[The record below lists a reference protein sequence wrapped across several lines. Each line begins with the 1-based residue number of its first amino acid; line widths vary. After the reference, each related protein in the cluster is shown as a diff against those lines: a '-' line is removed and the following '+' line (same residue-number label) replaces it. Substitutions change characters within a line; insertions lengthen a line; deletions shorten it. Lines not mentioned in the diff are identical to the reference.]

1 MITSKKMNSILE
13 QIVKILSPNRIYL
26 FGSTAR
32 QTVTVDSDLDVLII
46 LPSNHPW
53 NKLRRFERYGE
64 LISRLKNRE
73 IPIDAIILT
82 EDELD
87 TLFSRNEGE
96 WDLIIEIVQK
106 GELVYEAKEKIP
118 H

>member
-1 MITSKKMNSILE
+1 MITSKKIDSILE
-13 QIVKILSPNRIYL
+13 QIIKILSPTRIYL

-32 QTVTVDSDLDVLII
+32 KTVTVDSDLDVLII
-46 LPSNHPW
+46 ISSNHPW
-53 NKLRRFERYGE
+53 KKLRRFERYGE

-82 EDELD
+82 EEELD